1 MKTEIYYFS
10 GTGNSLHVA
19 RELQKRLAGAALV
32 PVIGALKKNTIKTN
46 AESVGFIFPNF
57 CLSMPMPI
65 YDLLKSADLSSAQYL
80 FALCT
85 RGGTQNEAFYSINKL
100 LKKQDKHIQAQMTIN
115 MPWNIPIG
123 KEDLPNS
130 VNEEKIK
137 QLEEKLQK
145 KLDYFSKMIL
155 AKRDYQ
161 EEDLEVVMPVPSWIK
176 MLNRLMPNFF
186 HQSHFYFYRKIIHF
200 YSNEKCNACGICA
213 VICPQSKIDLVH
225 QKPVWSKDIDCLG
238 CFACIN
244 YCPQK
249 AIQVKS
255 QFPLRS
261 YTEQTGRYHHP
272 LISYRDIA
280 QQKE

>member
-1 MKTEIYYFS
+1 METEIYYFS

-19 RELQKRLAGAALV
+19 RELQKRLPGAILI
-32 PVIGALKKNTIKTN
+32 PVIGALKKEIIKTN
-46 AESVGFIFPNF
+46 TESVGFVFPNF
-57 CLSMPMPI
+57 CLSMPIPI
-65 YDLLKSADLSSAQYL
+65 YDFLKKADLSLAQYL

-85 RGGTQNEAFYSINKL
+85 RGGSQNEAFYSINTL
-100 LKKQDKHIQAQMTIN
+100 LKRQHKHIQAQVTIN
-115 MPWNIPIG
+115 MPWNLPIG

-130 VNEEKIK
+130 INEEKMK
-137 QLEEKLQK
+137 QLEENLQE
-145 KLDYFSKMIL
+145 KLDHFSNIIL

-161 EEDLEVVMPVPSWIK
+161 EEDLEVTMPVSSWIK

-186 HQSHFYFYRKIIHF
+186 HQSHFYFYRKMIHF
-200 YSNEKCNACGICA
+200 YSDGKCNGCGIC
-213 VICPQSKIDLVH
+213 VMVCPQEKIRLIDH
-225 QKPVWSKDIDCLG
+225 KPIWLKDIDCLG

-261 YTEQTGRYHHP
+261 YTEKTGRYHHP
-272 LISYRDIA
+272 LVSYRDIA
-280 QQKE
+280 QQKD